1 MSQSTIEAHYRPNWN
16 LSQALG
22 FTGYNCGF
30 TEKLGSA
37 TFAEN
42 QKALVW
48 RLLGDVAIGRDDT
61 VLDIGCG
68 IGGPTGWLF
77 ERFEPKRT
85 IGLEYC
91 RSSVV
96 AAEKRWSGISE
107 RPWFLQGDAHAL
119 PAEDGTVDVIFNL
132 ESALHYLNKPVFL
145 SECRRVLRKGGR
157 LCIGDITAP
166 NKLLFSP
173 LTLLNSLP
181 SQFNSNIRL
190 WSADDYTI
198 GFAKAGL
205 RVVRH
210 ENVARQVA
218 DSLGD
223 GMTEIRQRSWSEN
236 KGFRARIMYLVV
248 LEKLFRGGRL
258 GYDLFELVRE

>member
-1 MSQSTIEAHYRPNWN
+1 MSQATIEAHYRPNWN
-16 LSQALG
+16 LSQAMG

-30 TEKLGSA
+30 TEERGSRS
-37 TFAEN
+37 FAEH
-42 QKALVW
+42 QQALVW
-48 RLLGDVAIGRDDT
+48 RLLGDVAIGRSDT

-77 ERFEPKRT
+77 ERFHPMQI

-96 AAEKRWSGISE
+96 AAEGRWAGVSE

-119 PAEDGTVDVIFNL
+119 PAESGTVDVIFNL
-132 ESALHYLNKPVFL
+132 ESALHYVNKPVFL
-145 SECRRVLRKGGR
+145 SECQRVLRAGGR

-173 LTLLNSLP
+173 LTLLNSWP

-190 WSADDYTI
+190 WSADDYVT

-205 RVVRH
+205 RLVRH

-223 GMTEIRQRSWSEN
+223 GMVEIRHRGWAAN
-236 KGFRARIMYLVV
+236 KGFRARIMYLVI
-248 LEKLFRGGRL
+248 LEKLFRGGQL
-258 GYDLFELVRE
+258 GYDLFELVRD

>member
-1 MSQSTIEAHYRPNWN
+1 M
-16 LSQALG
+16 SQALG